1 MTMGY
6 LKWEMGSRWP
16 RQWVEWYERWWW
28 FPPFPYGRRERIAM
42 TKAFRVEYKCGNCGK
57 EWSEEYEAGIF
68 ILPYPPSDT
77 AEDDG
82 PIRCPNCNYY
92 RQRILAR
99 GPIEEE

>member
-1 MTMGY
+1 MAQT
-6 LKWEMGSRWP
+6 
-16 RQWVEWYERWWW
+16 V
-28 FPPFPYGRRERIAM
+28 GRVVRALVVVPTLSIWQKGEDRM